1 MLGHAI
7 GLAILSARMV
17 TCQSASWQKNDTKG
31 WDCERIWQDSTCG
44 LYWSHHF
51 IKFTQL
57 CKKYQNIQNLN
68 WTSHGPLPLSSLVFS
83 QTSCTGWNSSSP
95 RKASQCWSTSPK
107 PHNHA
112 WPWSL
117 ILRQVATHAFG
128 WSHRKAPRV
137 LRNWELITAAL
148 MPVKS
153 QITNMSLSLL
163 HW

>member
-17 TCQSASWQKNDTKG
+17 TCQSASWQKTTQNDETASG
-31 WDCERIWQDSTCG
+31 SDRIRHVVFTDLITSSNLPNYAKDIKTYRTWIELVMG
-44 LYWSHHF
+44 LCHSAAWYSVRPHAPDE
-51 IKFTQL
+51 IAALLEKP
-57 CKKYQNIQNLN
+57 LN
-68 WTSHGPLPLSSLVFS
+68 VDP
-83 QTSCTGWNSSSP
+83 Q
-95 RKASQCWSTSPK
+95 STSPK

-128 WSHRKAPRV
+128 WSHRKAPGV

-148 MPVKS
+148 MPDAC
-153 QITNMSLSLL
+153 QISN
-163 HW
+163 HK